1 MKPFWEQ
8 IIDQPVALIIVVVL
22 IIVAIALGIQLSR
35 VRRQMSEA
43 REAHQQSEHEL
54 ARSRHDQ
61 ELQHQRLEQA
71 ESRAAELSEQ
81 LRELERRVEYWRN
94 QASTLEQRSA
104 TLEAE
109 KQSEHNRAESLVRER
124 EELRVRRDELSAS
137 LEAARVKLREQDV
150 TIDKERKATTE
161 KLELLERNRDALKH
175 EFENLANRIF
185 EQKSEHFS
193 KQTRTSLDSLLNPFR
208 DQIQDF
214 RKRVEDVYTTET
226 KDRQALRSEIK
237 SLQDLNRQ
245 ITEEAANL
253 TRALKGDKKIQGNW
267 GELILERVLE
277 KSGLRKGVEYDT
289 QGSYRDGDGQLLR
302 PDVVVHLPDQRNL
315 IIDSKVSLLAYQQW
329 VTEEDEI
336 ERENHLKAH
345 VEAVRQHI
353 RTLSEKDYSQLNG
366 LHSPDFVLLFM
377 PIEPAFV
384 AAFQYDENLFAE
396 AFEKKIIVVTPTTLL
411 ATLRTI
417 ENIWRYERQSQ
428 NARKIA
434 DRAGAVYDKLRVFV
448 EAMERM
454 GSQIQTVQT
463 TYDGAMNTLTRGR
476 GNLISQASKF
486 VELGVRVKKELPRTI
501 TEQAD
506 AGGEDDDTPAALDRQ
521 SDEAPAGAGAEP
533 GGAEGHDGS
542 TAQDSQDEPS
552 GEHEENDDVLKD

>member
-1 MKPFWEQ
+1 MNPLWQQ
-8 IIDQPVALIIVVVL
+8 IIDQPVVLAIGVVLIVL
-22 IIVAIALGIQLSR
+22 IIVSLGWGRVLASR
-35 VRRQMSEA
+35 LTAGQA
-43 REAHQQSEHEL
+43 RSQELEREL
-54 ARSRHDQ
+54 AAHRHEN
-61 ELQHQRLEQA
+61 ELRQQRLEQVTDHA
-71 ESRAAELSEQ
+71 DSLEARV
-81 LRELERRVEYWRN
+81 RELDERNEHWRT
-94 QASTLEQRSA
+94 QASTLEQRVA

-109 KQSEHNRAESLVRER
+109 KQAEHSRAEGIAQERDQLQSRR
-124 EELRVRRDELSAS
+124 EELARELESVRVT
-137 LEAARVKLREQDV
+137 LRERDV
-150 TIDKERKATTE
+150 TLEEERRSTTE
-161 KLELLERNRDALKH
+161 KLELLERNREALKQ

-185 EQKSEHFS
+185 EQKSERFS
-193 KQTRTSLDSLLNPFR
+193 QQTRTSLDNLLNPFR

-214 RKRVEDVYTTET
+214 RKRVEDVYTSET

-289 QGSYRDGDGQLLR
+289 QGSYRDADGQLLR
-302 PDVVVHLPDQRNL
+302 PDVVVHLPDRRNL
-315 IIDSKVSLLAYQQW
+315 IVDSKVSLVAYQQW
-329 VTEEDEI
+329 VTEEDEG
-336 ERENHLKAH
+336 EKENHLRAH
-345 VEAVRQHI
+345 VDAVRQHI
-353 RTLSEKDYSQLNG
+353 RGLSEKDYSQLHG

-434 DRAGAVYDKLRVFV
+434 DRASAVYDKLRVFV
-448 EAMERM
+448 EAMEKM
-454 GSQIQTVQT
+454 GGQLQTVQT

-501 TEQAD
+501 TDQAE
-506 AGGEDDDTPAALDRQ
+506 AGGENDVDDGLPLD
-521 SDEAPAGAGAEP
+521 A
-533 GGAEGHDGS
+533 DGS
-542 TAQDSQDEPS
+542 TEQAGTDEES
-552 GEHEENDDVLKD
+552 DDVLKE

>member
-1 MKPFWEQ
+1 MNPLWQQ
-8 IIDQPVALIIVVVL
+8 IIDQPVVVAIGVVL
-22 IIVAIALGIQLSR
+22 IVLINVSLGWGRVLASRLAAGQAL
-35 VRRQMSEA
+35 RQEL
-43 REAHQQSEHEL
+43 EQEL
-54 ARSRHDQ
+54 AAHRHEN
-61 ELQHQRLEQA
+61 ELQQQRLEQVA
-71 ESRAAELSEQ
+71 DHAGSLEARV
-81 LRELERRVEYWRN
+81 RELDERNEHWRS
-94 QASTLEQRSA
+94 QASTLEQRVA

-109 KQSEHNRAESLVRER
+109 KQAEHSRAEGIAQERDQLRSRR
-124 EELRVRRDELSAS
+124 EELARELESVRVT
-137 LEAARVKLREQDV
+137 LRERDV
-150 TIDKERKATTE
+150 TLDEERKSTAE
-161 KLELLERNRDALKH
+161 KLELLERNREALKQ

-185 EQKSEHFS
+185 EQKSERFS
-193 KQTRTSLDSLLNPFR
+193 QQTRTSLDNLLNPFR

-214 RKRVEDVYTTET
+214 RKRVEDVYTSET

-289 QGSYRDGDGQLLR
+289 QGSYRDADGQLLR
-302 PDVVVHLPDQRNL
+302 PDVVVHLPDRRNL
-315 IIDSKVSLLAYQQW
+315 IIDSKVSLVAYQQW
-329 VTEEDEI
+329 VTEEDEG
-336 ERENHLKAH
+336 EKENHLRAH
-345 VEAVRQHI
+345 VDAVRQHI
-353 RTLSEKDYSQLNG
+353 RALSEKDYSQLHG

-434 DRAGAVYDKLRVFV
+434 DRASAVYDKLRVFV
-448 EAMERM
+448 EAMDKM
-454 GSQIQTVQT
+454 GGQLQTVQT

-501 TEQAD
+501 TDQAE
-506 AGGEDDDTPAALDRQ
+506 AGGDDDDVDDGPPL
-521 SDEAPAGAGAEP
+521 EA
-533 GGAEGHDGS
+533 DGS
-542 TAQDSQDEPS
+542 IDQAGTDEES
-552 GEHEENDDVLKD
+552 DDVLKE

>member
-1 MKPFWEQ
+1 MVQLWEQ
-8 IIDQPVALIIVVVL
+8 VNGQPVWLAMVVL
-22 IIVAIALGIQLSR
+22 LIALLGYLIFRIRRLGANLSAAVAAR
-35 VRRQMSEA
+35 AEAGQALARVQHERELQEQSLVHVRRSAAEIEA
-43 REAHQQSEHEL
+43 RLGE
-54 ARSRHDQ
+54 Q
-61 ELQHQRLEQA
+61 EKRG
-71 ESRAAELSEQ
+71 
-81 LRELERRVEYWRN
+81 EYWR
-94 QASTLEQRSA
+94 QQTAVLEQRAA

-109 KQSEHNRAESLVRER
+109 KQAEAHRAATLAREGETLRATCERLSAELETVRVTLRER
-124 EELRVRRDELSAS
+124 
-137 LEAARVKLREQDV
+137 DV
-150 TIDKERKATTE
+150 TLANERRATTE
-161 KLELLERNRDALKH
+161 KLELLERNRDALKQ

-185 EQKSEHFS
+185 DQKSERFS
-193 KQTRTSLDSLLNPFR
+193 QQTRTSLDTMLNPFR
-208 DQIQDF
+208 DQLQDF

-226 KDRQALRSEIK
+226 RDRQALRSEIK
-237 SLQDLNRQ
+237 SLQELNRQ

-289 QGSYRDGDGQLLR
+289 QGSYRDSDRQLLR

-315 IIDSKVSLLAYQQW
+315 VIDSKVSLLAYQEW
-329 VTEEDEI
+329 VTAEDDTA
-336 ERENHLKAH
+336 RDRHLKSH
-345 VEAVRQHI
+345 VDAVRQHI
-353 RTLSEKDYSQLNG
+353 RALSEKDYSQLDG
-366 LHSPDFVLLFM
+366 LHSPDFVFLFM

-384 AAFQYDENLFAE
+384 AAFQCDENLFAE

-428 NARKIA
+428 NARLIA

-448 EAMERM
+448 DAMEKI
-454 GSQIQTVQT
+454 GSQLQTVQT
-463 TYDGAMNTLTRGR
+463 TYDGAMNSLTRGR

-506 AGGEDDDTPAALDRQ
+506 AGG
-521 SDEAPAGAGAEP
+521 
-533 GGAEGHDGS
+533 
-542 TAQDSQDEPS
+542 
-552 GEHEENDDVLKD
+552 DDVDATPGVGMEAGELPEGPYEDRHDVPEE

>member
-1 MKPFWEQ
+1 M
-8 IIDQPVALIIVVVL
+8 ALR
-22 IIVAIALGIQLSR
+22 ARGRQLAG
-35 VRRQMSEA
+35 E
-43 REAHQQSEHEL
+43 REAHQQSGHEL
-54 ARSRHDQ
+54 ARALHEL
-61 ELQHQRLEQA
+61 ELQNQRLDQA
-71 ESRAAELSEQ
+71 ETRLKERSEQ
-81 LRELERRVEYWRN
+81 LQELEHRVEHWRG
-94 QASTLEQRSA
+94 QAGTLEQRSA

-109 KQSEHNRAESLVRER
+109 KQSEQKRAESLER
-124 EELRVRRDELSAS
+124 EKGELKARRDELAS
-137 LEAARVKLREQDV
+137 DLEAARVKLREQDV
-150 TIDKERKATTE
+150 TIDKERKAANE

-237 SLQDLNRQ
+237 SLQELNQQ

-277 KSGLRKGVEYDT
+277 RSGLRKGVEYDT

-315 IIDSKVSLLAYQQW
+315 VIDSKVSLVAYQQW
-329 VTEEDEI
+329 VTEEGEV

-396 AFEKKIIVVTPTTLL
+396 AFEKKITVVTPTTLL

-434 DRAGAVYDKLRVFV
+434 DRASAVYDKLRVFV
-448 EAMERM
+448 EAMEKM
-454 GSQIQTVQT
+454 GSQLQTVQT

-476 GNLISQASKF
+476 GNLISQASRF

-501 TEQAD
+501 TDQAD
-506 AGGEDDDTPAALDRQ
+506 AGGDEDEVPASLQ
-521 SDEAPAGAGAEP
+521 TQPPGAGEQ
-533 GGAEGHDGS
+533 GASRAGDD
-542 TAQDSQDEPS
+542 QDDADQQEQDDQPAYPS
-552 GEHEENDDVLKD
+552 GTGEEKNDVLKN